1 MSTTTNYGWTKPTV
15 AGDTDA
21 WGSELNADLDSIDTT
36 VKAVSDVANAALP
49 KAGGAM
55 SGRADLFTATAKHVD
70 LGTTNAAALDLS
82 TANSFAFT
90 PSAAYAPVVSNVP
103 ATANAVVPLMLKVS
117 NGGAFA
123 PTWPTSFR
131 FPSASLPSL
140 TTSGVDILAFA
151 SYDAG
156 TTFRFLGISKN
167 V

>member
-82 TANSFAFT
+82 TANS
-90 PSAAYAPVVSNVP
+90 
-103 ATANAVVPLMLKVS
+103 
-117 NGGAFA
+117 
-123 PTWPTSFR
+123 
-131 FPSASLPSL
+131 LPSRRPQP
-140 TTSGVDILAFA
+140 TRRSCRTCPRRPTQSCR
-151 SYDAG
+151 SCS
-156 TTFRFLGISKN
+156 R
-167 V
+167 